1 MVERAVEPLGKGTL
15 LPIGALPDG
24 ATATVDL
31 ILVSGVEGVTIGAA
45 GLAVGST
52 ITNSGGVLTCDGS
65 ELEVS
70 RPMSMR
76 ILARLISDVVG

>member
-1 MVERAVEPLGKGTL
+1 M
-15 LPIGALPDG
+15 
-24 ATATVDL
+24 
-31 ILVSGVEGVTIGAA
+31 
-45 GLAVGST
+45 VGST

-76 ILARLISDVVG
+76 ILARLTSDVGG

>member
-1 MVERAVEPLGKGTL
+1 M
-15 LPIGALPDG
+15 
-24 ATATVDL
+24 DL

-76 ILARLISDVVG
+76 ILARLISDVGG